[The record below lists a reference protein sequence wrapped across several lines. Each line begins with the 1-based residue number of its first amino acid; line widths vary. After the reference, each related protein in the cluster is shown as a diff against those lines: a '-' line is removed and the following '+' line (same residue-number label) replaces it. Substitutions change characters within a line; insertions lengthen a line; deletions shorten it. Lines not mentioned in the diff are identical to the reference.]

1 MAVGVDPVVQYAYTL
16 NNTSESD
23 HALIPISRTEK
34 YFFSCYAKGSASSEF
49 SISVRQYNSSGTY
62 LSTLEL
68 LVDGPLTSSYV
79 KKSYQF
85 GNGVTGLGF
94 NSSCTQI
101 QLELYEG
108 ANETNVDDVRISRE
122 MTADSITAGTLQGE
136 FVNARKLSLDDYA
149 EADYF
154 NYRSLRVY
162 AYETHSDFGKYF
174 VRYVSDWTSGSGNYY
189 ALILNGA
196 RGGESAGMVR
206 METPS
211 LDYPIGMIITPG
223 LRGGHQV
230 YIEGANST
238 FYYKRSVGVSST
250 TLESYATNSTYN
262 SNTLSLGFGTTS
274 SDFSLGKYNFGGDAD
289 DLTGAT
295 SNNLDGDAF

>member
-122 MTADSITAGTLQGE
+122 MTADSITAGILTGRTVQTASSGERIVINTDSTVSTGENSILFYDGVRSDPVFCVTSALGENEDTYGVAIYKGSLKISNNIFPVAANPLPQQASLPSYTVKTL
-136 FVNARKLSLDDYA
+136 
-149 EADYF
+149 
-154 NYRSLRVY
+154 NY
-162 AYETHSDFGKYF
+162 DG
-174 VRYVSDWTSGSGNYY
+174 GN
-189 ALILNGA
+189 
-196 RGGESAGMVR
+196 
-206 METPS
+206 
-211 LDYPIGMIITPG
+211 D
-223 LRGGHQV
+223 
-230 YIEGANST
+230 
-238 FYYKRSVGVSST
+238 
-250 TLESYATNSTYN
+250 TNSTGNWDGGSILYVGN
-262 SNTLSLGFGTTS
+262 ATHSGFAES
-274 SDFSLGKYNFGGDAD
+274 ASIYDV
-289 DLTGAT
+289 
-295 SNNLDGDAF
+295 LDV